1 MKKLLSLLLPL
12 ALALSLTACG
22 EKSADEAARQTPP
35 TLTVT
40 SANACSVTL
49 KSSSYDWTYTQGLQ
63 SMTVIACGAHPLDEN
78 CRDITPVLEMPFA
91 VSAAYFYTVT
101 LDFGDNSPDSVSLR
115 CWPSD
120 AWGSTGMPS
129 ETVTAQRQ
137 DNGTFR
143 AELPQSG
150 GIFAVDALWD
160 GSSATY
166 TFCTQAE
173 GSEELHP
180 GAVLSIGE
188 SEDIRKIDIS
198 WRSGGVN
205 IYTAEQSAQISVKEE
220 SAAPLAES
228 EKMVCAIDGDTLR
241 IRFLGDAYRGS
252 YDGEKHLD
260 VGLPREL
267 VSAGHFEEIK
277 VETTDAYAYV
287 SADAQKIELSTLSG
301 DARVMCANC
310 PEVEI
315 ETTSGNAGV
324 VDGTWGKIELST
336 VSGAIELAG
345 EAENAE
351 IETASGKVDI
361 AGALGALDF
370 ESVSGNLIL
379 ATERA
384 LRLDAET
391 ESGSIY
397 LTLPAQDGF
406 TLDYETKSGAFRS
419 ALTERE
425 ETLIACGDHE
435 ETKKKE
441 SGSAAL
447 FFSLFLVDCKP
458 RLVEAVGEQLFDVQ
472 VLFLVVLVQA
482 HDLHVGPE
490 LVEHL
495 TARTAGVAVVV
506 AAPSD
511 DDALEAPVPLAHGLK
526 RRGALGAVRQAVA
539 RIFDVAAGEDR
550 AVLTFERRAHGEVGI
565 RHIRHVQH
573 GDGLRLEFF

>member
-12 ALALSLTACG
+12 ALLLSLTACG

-63 SMTVIACGAHPLDEN
+63 SMTAIACGAHPLDETS
-78 CRDITPVLEMPFA
+78 RDITPVLEMPFA

-143 AELPQSG
+143 AELPQSD

-198 WRSGGVN
+198 WRSGSVN

-220 SAAPLAES
+220 STAPLAES

-241 IRFLGDAYRGS
+241 IHFLGDAYRGS

-324 VDGTWGKIELST
+324 VDGTWARVDIST
-336 VSGAIELAG
+336 LSGAIELAG
-345 EAENAE
+345 DAESAE

-425 ETLIACGDHE
+425 GALITCLDDHATHYSVPALDGGAVSELTIETMSGEVTIGASS
-435 ETKKKE
+435 
-441 SGSAAL
+441 SGSN
-447 FFSLFLVDCKP
+447 
-458 RLVEAVGEQLFDVQ
+458 
-472 VLFLVVLVQA
+472 
-482 HDLHVGPE
+482 
-490 LVEHL
+490 
-495 TARTAGVAVVV
+495 
-506 AAPSD
+506 
-511 DDALEAPVPLAHGLK
+511 
-526 RRGALGAVRQAVA
+526 
-539 RIFDVAAGEDR
+539 
-550 AVLTFERRAHGEVGI
+550 
-565 RHIRHVQH
+565 
-573 GDGLRLEFF
+573 

>member
-49 KSSSYDWTYTQGLQ
+49 KSSSYDWTYPQGLQ
-63 SMTVIACGAHPLDEN
+63 SMTVIACGAHPLDETS
-78 CRDITPVLEMPFA
+78 RDITPILEMPFT

-101 LDFGDNSPDSVSLR
+101 LDFGDNSPESVSLR

-143 AELPQSG
+143 AELPQSD

-173 GSEELHP
+173 GAAGYVSETFSVEPARVREIEVDWL
-180 GAVLSIGE
+180 GGSVMVVLTDDDSL
-188 SEDIRKIDIS
+188 SF
-198 WRSGGVN
+198 
-205 IYTAEQSAQISVKEE
+205 AEMAYQDVPEE
-220 SAAPLAES
+220 QRLSYAL
-228 EKMVCAIDGDTLR
+228 DGDTLR
-241 IRFLGDAYRGS
+241 IHFFGDAYRGS
-252 YDGEKHLD
+252 YDGEKYLD

-277 VETTDAYAYV
+277 VETTDAYTIVGADV
-287 SADAQKIELSTLSG
+287 SGRIKLSTVGG
-301 DARVMCANC
+301 DARVMGATC
-310 PEVEI
+310 PTVDI
-315 ETTSGNAGV
+315 ETVNGSVGV
-324 VDGTWGKIELST
+324 VDGTWGKVELST

-370 ESVSGNLIL
+370 ESVSGDLIL

-425 ETLIACGDHE
+425 GTLIACGDHE
-435 ETKKKE
+435 AYYTVPALDGGAVSELEISTVSGTLTIDTS
-441 SGSAAL
+441 SGSN
-447 FFSLFLVDCKP
+447 
-458 RLVEAVGEQLFDVQ
+458 
-472 VLFLVVLVQA
+472 
-482 HDLHVGPE
+482 
-490 LVEHL
+490 
-495 TARTAGVAVVV
+495 
-506 AAPSD
+506 
-511 DDALEAPVPLAHGLK
+511 
-526 RRGALGAVRQAVA
+526 
-539 RIFDVAAGEDR
+539 
-550 AVLTFERRAHGEVGI
+550 
-565 RHIRHVQH
+565 
-573 GDGLRLEFF
+573 

>member
-12 ALALSLTACG
+12 ALLLSLTACG

-63 SMTVIACGAHPLDEN
+63 SMTAIACGAHPLDETS
-78 CRDITPVLEMPFA
+78 RDITPVLEMPFA

-129 ETVTAQRQ
+129 GTVTAQRQ

-143 AELPQSG
+143 AELPQSD
-150 GIFAVDALWD
+150 GIFAVDTLWD

-173 GSEELHP
+173 GSEELYP

-198 WRSGGVN
+198 WLSGGVSVQAVGQTSQ
-205 IYTAEQSAQISVKEE
+205 ITVQEEATTALTEE
-220 SAAPLAES
+220 
-228 EKMVCAIDGDTLR
+228 EKLVCAVDGDTLR
-241 IRFLGDAYRGS
+241 IRFMSDARRDS
-252 YDGEKHLD
+252 FEGEKFLT
-260 VGLPREL
+260 VSLPWEL
-267 VSAGHFEEIK
+267 VKNAHFEEIDI
-277 VETTDAYAYV
+277 ETTSAYAYV
-287 SADAQKIELSTLSG
+287 SADAQKIKLSTVGG

-324 VDGTWGKIELST
+324 VDGTWAKVDIST

-345 EAENAE
+345 EAESAE

-425 ETLIACGDHE
+425 GALITCLDDHATHYSVPALDGGTVSELTIETMSGEVTIGASS
-435 ETKKKE
+435 
-441 SGSAAL
+441 SGSN
-447 FFSLFLVDCKP
+447 
-458 RLVEAVGEQLFDVQ
+458 
-472 VLFLVVLVQA
+472 
-482 HDLHVGPE
+482 
-490 LVEHL
+490 
-495 TARTAGVAVVV
+495 
-506 AAPSD
+506 
-511 DDALEAPVPLAHGLK
+511 
-526 RRGALGAVRQAVA
+526 
-539 RIFDVAAGEDR
+539 
-550 AVLTFERRAHGEVGI
+550 
-565 RHIRHVQH
+565 
-573 GDGLRLEFF
+573 

>member
-12 ALALSLTACG
+12 VLALSLTACG

-49 KSSSYDWTYTQGLQ
+49 KSSSYDWTYPQGLQ
-63 SMTVIACGAHPLDEN
+63 SMTVIACGAHPLDET
-78 CRDITPVLEMPFA
+78 CRDITPVLEMPFT

-101 LDFGDNSPDSVSLR
+101 LDFGDNSPESVSLR
-115 CWPSD
+115 YWNDACWGD
-120 AWGSTGMPS
+120 TEAQA
-129 ETVTAQRQ
+129 ETLSAQRQ
-137 DNGTFR
+137 DDGTYTVEMIPSV
-143 AELPQSG
+143 A
-150 GIFAVDALWD
+150 A
-160 GSSATY
+160 Y

-198 WRSGGVN
+198 WRSGSVN
-205 IYTAEQSAQISVKEE
+205 IYAAEQSAQISVKEE
-220 SAAPLAES
+220 STAPLAES

-241 IRFLGDAYRGS
+241 IHFLGDAYRGS
-252 YDGEKHLD
+252 YDGEKYLD

-277 VETTDAYAYV
+277 VETTDAYTIVGADV
-287 SADAQKIELSTLSG
+287 SGRIKLSTVGG
-301 DARVMCANC
+301 DARVMGASC
-310 PEVEI
+310 PAVEI
-315 ETTSGNAGV
+315 ETVSGNVGV
-324 VDGTWGKIELST
+324 VDGTWGKVELST

-345 EAENAE
+345 EAESAE

-419 ALTERE
+419 VLTERE
-425 ETLIACGDHE
+425 GALITCLDDHATHYSVPALDGGAVSELTIETMSGEVTIGASS
-435 ETKKKE
+435 
-441 SGSAAL
+441 SGSN
-447 FFSLFLVDCKP
+447 
-458 RLVEAVGEQLFDVQ
+458 
-472 VLFLVVLVQA
+472 
-482 HDLHVGPE
+482 
-490 LVEHL
+490 
-495 TARTAGVAVVV
+495 
-506 AAPSD
+506 
-511 DDALEAPVPLAHGLK
+511 
-526 RRGALGAVRQAVA
+526 
-539 RIFDVAAGEDR
+539 
-550 AVLTFERRAHGEVGI
+550 
-565 RHIRHVQH
+565 
-573 GDGLRLEFF
+573 

>member
-12 ALALSLTACG
+12 ALLLSLTACG
-22 EKSADEAARQTPP
+22 EKSADEAARKTPP

-63 SMTVIACGAHPLDEN
+63 SMTAIACGAHPLDETS
-78 CRDITPVLEMPFA
+78 RDITPVLEMPFT

-120 AWGSTGMPS
+120 AWGSTGLSS

-143 AELPQSG
+143 AELPQSD

-198 WRSGGVN
+198 WRSGSVN

-220 SAAPLAES
+220 STAPLAES

-241 IRFLGDAYRGS
+241 IHFLGDAYRGS
-252 YDGEKHLD
+252 YDGEKYLD

-267 VSAGHFEEIK
+267 VSAGHFEEIE
-277 VETTDAYAYV
+277 VETTNAYTIV
-287 SADAQKIELSTLSG
+287 
-301 DARVMCANC
+301 
-310 PEVEI
+310 
-315 ETTSGNAGV
+315 GV
-324 VDGTWGKIELST
+324 VDGTWARVDIST
-336 VSGAIELAG
+336 LSGAIELAG

-361 AGALGALDF
+361 AGALDF

-425 ETLIACGDHE
+425 GALITCLDDHATHYSVPALDGGEMSELEISTVSGTLTIDAS
-435 ETKKKE
+435 
-441 SGSAAL
+441 SGSN
-447 FFSLFLVDCKP
+447 
-458 RLVEAVGEQLFDVQ
+458 
-472 VLFLVVLVQA
+472 
-482 HDLHVGPE
+482 
-490 LVEHL
+490 
-495 TARTAGVAVVV
+495 
-506 AAPSD
+506 
-511 DDALEAPVPLAHGLK
+511 
-526 RRGALGAVRQAVA
+526 
-539 RIFDVAAGEDR
+539 
-550 AVLTFERRAHGEVGI
+550 
-565 RHIRHVQH
+565 
-573 GDGLRLEFF
+573 

>member
-12 ALALSLTACG
+12 ALLLSLTACG

-40 SANACSVTL
+40 GANACSVTL

-63 SMTVIACGAHPLDEN
+63 SMTVIACGAHPLDETS
-78 CRDITPVLEMPFA
+78 RDITPVLEMPFA
-91 VSAAYFYTVT
+91 VSAAYLYTVT

-143 AELPQSG
+143 AELPQSD

-198 WRSGGVN
+198 WRSGSVN

-324 VDGTWGKIELST
+324 VDGTWARVDIST
-336 VSGAIELAG
+336 LSGAIELAG
-345 EAENAE
+345 DAESAE

-361 AGALGALDF
+361 AGALLRGAR
-370 ESVSGNLIL
+370 GNLIL

-425 ETLIACGDHE
+425 GALIACGDHE
-435 ETKKKE
+435 AYYTVPALEGGAVSELTIETMSGE
-441 SGSAAL
+441 VTIGASSSGSN
-447 FFSLFLVDCKP
+447 
-458 RLVEAVGEQLFDVQ
+458 
-472 VLFLVVLVQA
+472 
-482 HDLHVGPE
+482 
-490 LVEHL
+490 
-495 TARTAGVAVVV
+495 
-506 AAPSD
+506 
-511 DDALEAPVPLAHGLK
+511 
-526 RRGALGAVRQAVA
+526 
-539 RIFDVAAGEDR
+539 
-550 AVLTFERRAHGEVGI
+550 
-565 RHIRHVQH
+565 
-573 GDGLRLEFF
+573 

>member
-12 ALALSLTACG
+12 ALLLSLTACG

-49 KSSSYDWTYTQGLQ
+49 KSSSYDWTYPQGLQ
-63 SMTVIACGAHPLDEN
+63 SMTAIACGAHPLDEN
-78 CRDITPVLEMPFA
+78 CRDITPVLEMPFT

-120 AWGSTGMPS
+120 AWGSTEAQA
-129 ETVTAQRQ
+129 ETLSAQRQ
-137 DNGTFR
+137 DDGTYTV
-143 AELPQSG
+143 EMIPSV

-198 WRSGGVN
+198 WLSGGVSVQAVGQTSQ
-205 IYTAEQSAQISVKEE
+205 ITVQEEATTALTEE
-220 SAAPLAES
+220 
-228 EKMVCAIDGDTLR
+228 EKLVCAVDGDTLR
-241 IRFLGDAYRGS
+241 IRFMSDARRDS
-252 YDGEKHLD
+252 FEGEKFLT
-260 VGLPREL
+260 VSLPWEL
-267 VSAGHFEEIK
+267 VKNAHFEEIDI
-277 VETTDAYAYV
+277 ETTSAYAYV
-287 SADAQKIELSTLSG
+287 SADAQKIKLSTVGG

-324 VDGTWGKIELST
+324 VDGTWAKVDIST

-345 EAENAE
+345 EAESAE

-425 ETLIACGDHE
+425 GALITCLDDHATHYSVPALDGGTVSELEISTVSGTLTIDAS
-435 ETKKKE
+435 
-441 SGSAAL
+441 SGSN
-447 FFSLFLVDCKP
+447 
-458 RLVEAVGEQLFDVQ
+458 
-472 VLFLVVLVQA
+472 
-482 HDLHVGPE
+482 
-490 LVEHL
+490 
-495 TARTAGVAVVV
+495 
-506 AAPSD
+506 
-511 DDALEAPVPLAHGLK
+511 
-526 RRGALGAVRQAVA
+526 
-539 RIFDVAAGEDR
+539 
-550 AVLTFERRAHGEVGI
+550 
-565 RHIRHVQH
+565 
-573 GDGLRLEFF
+573 

>member
-1 MKKLLSLLLPL
+1 MKNLLSLLLPL
-12 ALALSLTACG
+12 ALALSLAACG

-49 KSSSYDWTYTQGLQ
+49 KSSSYDWTYPQGLQ

-78 CRDITPVLEMPFA
+78 CRDITPVLEMPFT

-143 AELPQSG
+143 AELPQSD

-198 WRSGGVN
+198 WLSGGVSVQAVGQTSQ
-205 IYTAEQSAQISVKEE
+205 ITVQEEATTALTEE
-220 SAAPLAES
+220 
-228 EKMVCAIDGDTLR
+228 EKLVCAVDGDTLR
-241 IRFLGDAYRGS
+241 IRFMSDARRDS
-252 YDGEKHLD
+252 FEGEKFLT
-260 VGLPREL
+260 VSLPWEL
-267 VSAGHFEEIK
+267 VKNAHFEEIDI
-277 VETTDAYAYV
+277 ETTSAYAYV

-301 DARVMCANC
+301 DARVMGATC
-310 PEVEI
+310 PTVEI
-315 ETTSGNAGV
+315 ETVNGSVGV

-370 ESVSGNLIL
+370 ESVSGDLIL

-425 ETLIACGDHE
+425 GALITCLDDHATHYSVPALDGGTVSELEISTVSGTLTIDAS
-435 ETKKKE
+435 
-441 SGSAAL
+441 SGSN
-447 FFSLFLVDCKP
+447 
-458 RLVEAVGEQLFDVQ
+458 
-472 VLFLVVLVQA
+472 
-482 HDLHVGPE
+482 
-490 LVEHL
+490 
-495 TARTAGVAVVV
+495 
-506 AAPSD
+506 
-511 DDALEAPVPLAHGLK
+511 
-526 RRGALGAVRQAVA
+526 
-539 RIFDVAAGEDR
+539 
-550 AVLTFERRAHGEVGI
+550 
-565 RHIRHVQH
+565 
-573 GDGLRLEFF
+573 